1 MDNLGPDERNQRSE
15 AQLQRVLRRVE
26 EKLRQTWDNEPGTLQ
41 EIEEESQRIGEA
53 VKEIIEEERLE
64 SKGTGYAGTR
74 LACCCGNSARYI
86 GAYVRRLVTR
96 SGERRLLRA
105 YYHCRRCRKGFCPLD
120 TVLRPTSG
128 CFSGEVCALAT
139 RFSSYLPFAQ
149 ACREMEEVCRIHL
162 SASSLHRIALS
173 SGRQLEKDWS
183 AKEAALWREEEEGS
197 GMPAPSCRVKQLHV
211 SLDGVMVYAG
221 GEWREAKLGVAYQKN
236 EEQVRANYYA
246 TLAKSDAFGRR
257 LRTLAHVSGADHCAN
272 VGVVA
277 DGSVWIWQEAGKYFS
292 TKTQVLDFYHVSEHL
307 WKLARVR
314 FGDRMPAERE
324 KAAVWVSRQKDR
336 LLEDE
341 AEGVIRS
348 IARWKAKTQE
358 QWDEQRKVLS
368 YLKEHRRRLR
378 YKTFLAQGWHIGSGV
393 MESGCKAV
401 VQSRMKGAGMRW
413 SQAGA
418 QAMLH
423 LRAAVCSVNRPD
435 FIDLARRAST
445 PA

>member
-1 MDNLGPDERNQRSE
+1 MGDLGPEDKRQRRE
-15 AQLQRVLRRVE
+15 AQLQRVLKRME
-26 EKLRQTWDNEPGTLQ
+26 EKLRQTWDDEPNTLQ

-53 VKEIIEEERLE
+53 IKEIIEEERLE
-64 SKGTGYAGTR
+64 DKGTGYAGSY
-74 LACCCGNSARYI
+74 LPCCCGSPARYI

-120 TVLRPTSG
+120 ALLGGTSG
-128 CFSGEVCALAT
+128 CFSVEVCALAT

-149 ACREMEEVCRIHL
+149 ACREMEEVCGIRL
-162 SASSLHRIALS
+162 SASSMRRIALS

-183 AKEAALWREEEEGS
+183 AKEAALWQEEENVAG
-197 GMPAPSCRVKQLHV
+197 GAVPPHRVKQLHV

-221 GEWREAKLGVAYQKN
+221 GEWREAKRGVAYQKK
-236 EEQVRANYYA
+236 EEQIRANYYA

-307 WKLARVR
+307 WKLGRVR
-314 FGDRMPAERE
+314 FGDRTPAERE
-324 KAAVWVSRQKDR
+324 KAAVWVARQKER

-358 QWDEQRKVLS
+358 QRDEQRKVLA
-368 YLKEHRRRLR
+368 YLREHRRRLR

-393 MESGCKAV
+393 MEAGCKAV

-435 FIDLARRAST
+435 FIDLARRAT
-445 PA
+445 IPA

>member
-1 MDNLGPDERNQRSE
+1 MGDFGPADEKQRRE

-26 EKLRQTWDNEPGTLQ
+26 EKLRQTWDDEPNTLQ

-64 SKGTGYAGTR
+64 DKGTGYAGAR
-74 LACCCGNSARYI
+74 LPCSCGRPSRFI
-86 GAYVRRLVTR
+86 GTYARRLVTR
-96 SGERRLLRA
+96 SGERRLLRS
-105 YYHCRRCRKGFCPLD
+105 YYHCRYCRKGFCPLD
-120 TVLRPTSG
+120 ALLGPASG
-128 CFSGEVCALAT
+128 CFSVEVCALAT
-139 RFSSYLPFAQ
+139 RFSSYLPFGQ
-149 ACREMEEVCRIHL
+149 ACREMEEVCGVRL
-162 SASSLHRIALS
+162 SASSLRRIALS

-183 AKEAALWREEEEGS
+183 AQEAALWDEDENGS
-197 GMPAPSCRVKQLHV
+197 GTPAPSHRVKQLHV

-221 GEWREAKLGVAYQKN
+221 GEWREVKLGVAYQKK
-236 EEQVRANYYA
+236 EERIRANYYA

-307 WKLARVR
+307 WKLARLR

-324 KAAVWVSRQKDR
+324 KAAMWVARQKER

-348 IARWKAKTQE
+348 IDRWKSKTQE
-358 QWDEQRKVLS
+358 QRDEQRKVS
-368 YLKEHRRRLR
+368 NYLKEHRRRLR
-378 YKTFLAQGWHIGSGV
+378 YKTFLEGGWHIGSGV
-393 MESGCKAV
+393 MEAGCKAV

-435 FIDLARRAST
+435 FVDLARRAT
-445 PA
+445 LTA